1 MKAETEQRLKQ
12 LIRFSIGEPYVGKRL
27 KMRSVSRAMPPS
39 DGGAWPR
46 RILDFGTEDA
56 TFVYWLADRYPD
68 AIVSAV
74 DLDDDAM
81 TTCRDLI
88 PTKHA
93 GRVFFLTDPLSG
105 FLDETISM
113 ITAFDVLEHIEDDSE
128 TLAEFA
134 RILEPNGELFLHVP
148 RDQWTDANGS
158 VVKLPDSDAWK
169 VNAGHVRTGYSPESL
184 VQMVTDAGLEVVD
197 TELWVRRWG
206 VRAFSVYDRFE
217 HPPVARFLTLP
228 FTDIASVLDRRRPR
242 DEGNTVWLRARKPA
256 DHMRR

>member
-27 KMRSVSRAMPPS
+27 KLRSVSRAMPAS

-68 AIVSAV
+68 AIVSGI

-81 TTCRDLI
+81 ATCRDLI
-88 PTKHA
+88 PATYA
-93 GRVFFLTDPLSG
+93 RRVSFLTDALAE

-113 ITAFDVLEHIEDDSE
+113 ITAFDVLEHIEDDRD

-148 RDQWTDANGS
+148 RDQWTSSDGS
-158 VVKLPDSDAWK
+158 VVRVPDLDAWQ
-169 VNAGHVRTGYSPESL
+169 VNAGHVRTGYSPETL
-184 VQMVTDAGLEVVD
+184 VRMVTGAGLEVVD
-197 TELWVRRWG
+197 TDLWVRRWG

-217 HPPVARFLTLP
+217 HPSIARFLTLP
-228 FTDIASVLDRRRPR
+228 FTDIASVLDRRRPS